1 MNVSSDRDI
10 HCLKCARIRV
20 RENPYSRIF
29 YAVISMT
36 FEKIAITPTII
47 HDDANNSH
55 SHFEEKIFQA
65 NDHLQEVSHECPDID
80 STFDFI
86 NKSTASNITKES
98 LIEIITDLVNKNFI
112 INKKSNG
119 RNSFR

>member
-1 MNVSSDRDI
+1 
-10 HCLKCARIRV
+10 
-20 RENPYSRIF
+20 
-29 YAVISMT
+29 MT

-55 SHFEEKIFQA
+55 SHFEEKTFHAI
-65 NDHLQEVSHECPDID
+65 DHLQEISHECPDID
-80 STFDFI
+80 SSFDFI

-98 LIEIITDLVNKNFI
+98 LVEIITDLVNKNFI